1 MHSTPNSGQLP
12 ANPQASSLHT
22 QSSDSGTPAGQQ
34 PILGTISRFTVTNNE
49 PDSTPRPVNIADRS
63 TGVPVREAI
72 YYFQCPS
79 SNKKHKVFSEVFN
92 HHDGSTGLR
101 LNNKN
106 GTQFMECSLPFS
118 SFTAFNR
125 KYTEPHFDEDKHIK
139 SLVLL
144 NNASQI
150 EGCLDFLL
158 KNNIV
163 KQVGEVVHKDQGFTY
178 PIVQLILNIKITNTR
193 TFVNF
198 ESLPSIIE
206 AHSGINFVPCVPAAQ
221 EFMEEEPITKE
232 VMSDGVRAI
241 LNRFINGGGLESLSR
256 CTFKYIV
263 FFLDTG
269 QITPRLGIACRDFGY
284 TMEELVKLWI
294 NDTSAIELASEVVSR
309 E

>member
-34 PILGTISRFTVTNNE
+34 PILRTISRFTVTNNE

-63 TGVPVREAI
+63 TSVPVREAI

-79 SNKKHKVFSEVFN
+79 SNKKHKVFTEVFN
-92 HHDGSTGLR
+92 HYDGSTGLR

-118 SFTAFNR
+118 SFTASSR

-139 SLVLL
+139 SLILL

-150 EGCLDFLL
+150 KGCLDFLL

-163 KQVGEVVHKDQGFTY
+163 KQVGEVPTYEGFTY
-178 PIVQLILNIKITNTR
+178 PIVQLILNIETANTS
-193 TFVNF
+193 TFINF
-198 ESLPSIIE
+198 QSLPSIID
-206 AHSGINFVPCVPAAQ
+206 AHSGMNFVPFFPDAQ
-221 EFMEEEPITKE
+221 EYMDEAPITKE
-232 VMSDGVRAI
+232 VMSEGVRAM

-256 CTFKYIV
+256 CTFRHIAI
-263 FFLDTG
+263 FLDTG

-284 TMEELVKLWI
+284 PMEELVQLWM